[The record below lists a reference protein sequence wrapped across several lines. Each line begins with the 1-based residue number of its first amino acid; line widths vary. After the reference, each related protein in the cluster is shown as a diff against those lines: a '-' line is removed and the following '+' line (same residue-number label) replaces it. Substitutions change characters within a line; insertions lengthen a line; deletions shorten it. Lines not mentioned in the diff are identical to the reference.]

1 LKPEKYRID
10 MRALDQFRKL
20 FATIA
25 DGIATARQSSYGR
38 DGDRDRNEQR
48 NLPPGDKRVETT
60 RQVARD
66 GDNRAQPLSGS
77 YPAVWPH

>member
-1 LKPEKYRID
+1 
-10 MRALDQFRKL
+10 MRALDQFRKF

-25 DGIATARQSSYGR
+25 DGIATARHSSNGR
-38 DGDRDRNEQR
+38 DEDRERNEQR

-60 RQVARD
+60 RQIASD
-66 GDNRAQPLSGS
+66 GDSRARPLSGS